1 MGVGQW
7 KEYRRCFWVAGNVLF
22 LDLSA
27 GSMGVFSC
35 GKSSRGTLTICTPV
49 WVDVWWGREE
59 GRGRR
64 RRISYFPS
72 IQNILG
78 ASLVVRWLRH
88 CAASAGGSGS
98 IPGPGTRSQMLQLR
112 VCMPQL
118 KKSPHA
124 PRRIKDAPRSNEHLV
139 QPNKYIIK
147 KKSARYSWIY
157 PRLAN
162 SAATKPL
169 SCLLALL
176 Q

>member
-1 MGVGQW
+1 MQVRSQESTCMGVGQW
-7 KEYRRCFWVAGNVLF
+7 KEYRRCFWVAENVLF

-27 GSMGVFSC
+27 GSMGVFSS
-35 GKSSRGTLTICTPV
+35 GKSSRGTLTICTLV

-88 CAASAGGSGS
+88 CAASAGGLGS

-118 KKSPHA
+118 KRAHMHQGGSKIPHVA
-124 PRRIKDAPRSNEHLV
+124 TNTWCSQIK
-139 QPNKYIIK
+139 
-147 KKSARYSWIY
+147 
-157 PRLAN
+157 
-162 SAATKPL
+162 T
-169 SCLLALL
+169 
-176 Q
+176 